1 MHTPASTG
9 EPMSDDASYAHSDLR
24 RVKELLGW
32 GAAIVAM
39 ALAAGGWVMTVQ
51 RDIRDLQT
59 GALVA
64 QTRISDVER
73 NAGEAGNR
81 LQSVEAKLD
90 IVIGLL
96 QGGAS
101 EPARPQSASR
111 R

>member
-1 MHTPASTG
+1 
-9 EPMSDDASYAHSDLR
+9 
-24 RVKELLGW
+24 
-32 GAAIVAM
+32 
-39 ALAAGGWVMTVQ
+39 
-51 RDIRDLQT
+51 
-59 GALVA
+59 
-64 QTRISDVER
+64 VER

>member
-1 MHTPASTG
+1 
-9 EPMSDDASYAHSDLR
+9 MSDDAAYAHSDIR

-32 GAAIVAM
+32 GAAVVAL

-59 GALVA
+59 GAVVVQA
-64 QTRISDVER
+64 RISDVER

-101 EPARPQSASR
+101 EPTRPRSASR
-111 R
+111 P